1 MAQGSNYKVPF
12 RRRREGKTDYKA
24 RLSLVSYDV
33 SRLVVRL
40 SNTTATVQ
48 VIDYA
53 PEGDITQAAAISREL
68 SKYGWKGSTS
78 NLSAVY
84 LTGYLCAK
92 KALAKG
98 IDSAILDIGLKSPIK
113 GSKIFAALKGAVDAG
128 LEVPYGESILPSEDR
143 IRGEHVANY
152 AESLD
157 DADVEKLFSK
167 YLERGLK
174 PADLPANFDETLK
187 NIEEAEV

>member
-68 SKYGWKGSTS
+68 SKHDLEGKYEPHSFEEEIYKNWEEKGYFKPNGDKTKESYCIMT
-78 NLSAVY
+78 
-84 LTGYLCAK
+84 
-92 KALAKG
+92 
-98 IDSAILDIGLKSPIK
+98 
-113 GSKIFAALKGAVDAG
+113 
-128 LEVPYGESILPSEDR
+128 LEI
-143 IRGEHVANY
+143 
-152 AESLD
+152 
-157 DADVEKLFSK
+157 
-167 YLERGLK
+167 
-174 PADLPANFDETLK
+174 
-187 NIEEAEV
+187 